1 MFPTINGNALRER
14 WGAAPVFEL
23 ARIIRAGE
31 LVPIYEMAG
40 GRRTAEADPC
50 LVCSACEVPNPE
62 GQHGREIECTHSR
75 NGHGEQIPCRGRW
88 EVYARA
94 LRINEATFYLREV
107 EEYERA
113 HGWELV
119 QPNPLEEAGL
129 DPKERRELG
138 QLRLEKEKWDASI
151 KAAVVAGMVAS
162 EGQPMTK
169 DQLRGALKQN
179 GVSWAEIPDTT
190 FNKIWSAIPERFRN
204 MGGRPKKTASG

>member
-62 GQHGREIECTHSR
+62 GHHGREIECEHSR

-94 LRINEATFYLREV
+94 LRINEAIFYLREV
-107 EEYERA
+107 EAYERA
-113 HGWELV
+113 HGWHV
-119 QPNPLEEAGL
+119 DQPEPAEEVGLEEESPTRCPDLTTRERQTHQVIIAALCKKIGIDWEAEGAAGKISRAIDNIGGSASL
-129 DPKERRELG
+129 NTIRKILKELPE
-138 QLRLEKEKWDASI
+138 SI
-151 KAAVVAGMVAS
+151 ES
-162 EGQPMTK
+162 
-169 DQLRGALKQN
+169 R
-179 GVSWAEIPDTT
+179 
-190 FNKIWSAIPERFRN
+190 
-204 MGGRPKKTASG
+204 KK